1 MATTTTKKQQAAR
14 NSGNGTAK
22 RATARKSSARA
33 RGETDTFTVPGMSES
48 DADKVTETLQRRLE
62 ALIDLTL
69 TLKHVHWNVVGNGF
83 IGIHE
88 MLDVQYTGVADMVDA
103 TAERIA
109 TLGGQ
114 PNGLAGSLVQ
124 HRSWD
129 DYELGRAVVPQHL
142 RGLDSAYRGVNSS
155 HRDAIDA
162 VGDLDPVTE
171 DMLIG
176 QLGQLEEYHWL
187 IRAHLENADGVISL
201 TGPSP
206 K

>member
-1 MATTTTKKQQAAR
+1 MATTTKQK
-14 NSGNGTAK
+14 TAK
-22 RATARKSSARA
+22 NSRNGASKTSTARS
-33 RGETDTFTVPGMSES
+33 RGETEAYTVPGMSQS
-48 DADKVTETLQRRLE
+48 DADTVIETLQRRLE

-88 MLDVQYTGVADMVDA
+88 MLDEQYTAAAEMVDT

-109 TLGGQ
+109 TLGGE

-124 HRSWD
+124 HRQWD
-129 DYELGRAVVPQHL
+129 DYELGRAVVTQHL
-142 RGLDSAYRGVNSS
+142 RGLESAYRGVNSS
-155 HRDAIDA
+155 HRDAISDI
-162 VGDLDPVTE
+162 GDLDPVTE

-176 QLGQLEEYHWL
+176 HLSRLETYHWMV
-187 IRAHLENADGVISL
+187 RAHLENAEGVISL

-206 K
+206 Q